1 LAAVLLGAVC
11 VVCGLPSSA
20 FAARVIVLG
29 PHGHATVRNDPFLTT
44 PAMTPVPAGRSVAST
59 ATRSLPRAEAA
70 DRNVRT
76 ELARLRRRGEIS
88 AADCSRYLGSFNA
101 ALGTVRRLRGTR
113 AVELESV
120 VQNIH
125 AIAASRQLTPSR
137 LPALFLTL
145 DRNRQWWT
153 TGPLLGS
160 GQRVEFAG
168 SELVWEY
175 YPGQGIELQE
185 LGSFGKADGFY
196 TGGPSL
202 YPRLRN
208 ALAELIPLAARRGG
222 GLTWEYYFKFDG
234 GVPPWTSAMSQAT
247 AIEALTRGFQAFDD
261 RSYLD
266 VARRALPIF
275 GAAPPVGVTVP
286 TRRGKRFLL
295 YSFAP
300 APGVAVINGFLQTL
314 IGLFD
319 YAQAS
324 GDARAAALFAAGDR
338 EARFEVPRYDTG
350 AWSLYQPGQESTLDY
365 HNLVTSFLV
374 DLCQK
379 VKAPVYCT
387 TAQHFQAYLHTPP
400 ALELLTAG
408 VASRRSVT
416 VAFRL
421 SKISHVGIVIL
432 RGSQTVFA
440 TSAYFGYGVHR
451 FAIPPL
457 RRGSYAVRLA
467 ATDLASN
474 FNRISGTLHAS

>member
-1 LAAVLLGAVC
+1 MCAHA
-11 VVCGLPSSA
+11 PSA
-20 FAARVIVLG
+20 LAARVIVLG

-44 PAMTPVPAGRSVAST
+44 PALTPLPAGRAAT
-59 ATRSLPRAEAA
+59 AQTPPRAHAA
-70 DRNVRT
+70 DRNVRS
-76 ELARLRRRGEIS
+76 ELARLRRRSEIS
-88 AADCSRYLGSFNA
+88 GTDYRHYLGSFNS
-101 ALGTVRRLRGTR
+101 ALGTVRRLSGTR
-113 AVELESV
+113 ATELESV
-120 VQNIH
+120 IQNIH
-125 AIAASRQLTPSR
+125 AIAASGQLTPSR

-168 SELVWEY
+168 SEIVWQY
-175 YPGQGIELQE
+175 YPGQGIELQV

-196 TGGPSL
+196 TGGPAL

-222 GLTWEYYFKFDG
+222 GLTWEYYFGFDG
-234 GVPPWTSAMSQAT
+234 GAPPWTSAMSQAT
-247 AIEALTRGFQAFDD
+247 AIEALTRGYQAFGDS
-261 RSYLD
+261 SYLD

-275 GAAPPVGVTVP
+275 GARPPVGVTVR
-286 TRRGKRFLL
+286 TRRGNRYLL

-314 IGLFD
+314 IGLYD

-324 GDARAAALFAAGDR
+324 GDQRAAALFAAGDR

-365 HNLVTSFLV
+365 HKLVTGFLV
-374 DLCQK
+374 ELCQK
-379 VKAPVYCT
+379 VKASVYCK
-387 TAQHFQAYLHTPP
+387 AARDFQADLTTPP
-400 ALELLTAG
+400 ALQLLT
-408 VASRRSVT
+408 RRVRSARPGAVI
-416 VAFRL
+416 FRV

-432 RGSQTVFA
+432 RGSQTVLA
-440 TSAYFGYGVHR
+440 TSAYFGYGVHS
-451 FAIPPL
+451 FAIPAL
-457 RRGSYAVRLA
+457 ARGSYTVRIA

-474 FNRISGTLHAS
+474 FARIVGSLQAS

>member
-1 LAAVLLGAVC
+1 LAAVLLGAVS
-11 VVCGLPSSA
+11 VVCVLPSSA
-20 FAARVIVLG
+20 LAARVIVLG
-29 PHGHATVRNDPFLTT
+29 PDGHATVRNDPFLTT
-44 PAMTPVPAGRSVAST
+44 PALTPTPAERAPRGRA
-59 ATRSLPRAEAA
+59 ARSLPRAEAA

-88 AADCSRYLGSFNA
+88 AADYSRYLGSFNA
-101 ALGTVRRLRGTR
+101 ALGAVRRLGGTR

-125 AIAASRQLTPSR
+125 AIAASGQLTPSR

-153 TGPLLGS
+153 TAPLLGS
-160 GQRVEFAG
+160 DQRVEFAG

-202 YPRLRN
+202 YPRLQH

-222 GLTWEYYFKFDG
+222 GLTWEYYFNFDG

-247 AIEALTRGFQAFDD
+247 AIEALTRAFQAFDD
-261 RSYLD
+261 RAYLD

-286 TRRGKRFLL
+286 TRRGKRYLL
-295 YSFAP
+295 YSFAR

-314 IGLFD
+314 IGLYD
-319 YAQAS
+319 YATAS

-338 EARFEVPRYDTG
+338 EARFEVPHYDTG

-365 HNLVTSFLV
+365 HVLVTGFLV
-374 DLCQK
+374 ELCQR
-379 VKAPVYCT
+379 VKARAYCKA
-387 TAQHFQAYLHTPP
+387 AQHFEADLHTPP
-400 ALELLTAG
+400 ALQLRTAA

-416 VAFRL
+416 VGFWL

-440 TSAYFGYGVHR
+440 TSAYFGHGVHA

-457 RRGSYAVRLA
+457 VRGSYTVRLA

-474 FNRISGTLHAS
+474 FNRITGTLQAS